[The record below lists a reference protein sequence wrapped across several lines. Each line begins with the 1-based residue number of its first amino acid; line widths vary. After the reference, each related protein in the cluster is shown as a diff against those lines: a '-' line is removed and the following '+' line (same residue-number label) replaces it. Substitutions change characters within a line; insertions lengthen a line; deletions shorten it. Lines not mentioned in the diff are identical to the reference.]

1 MMRAMV
7 GAVLLVLG
15 TMPAM
20 ASELVIKQFVIAK
33 QVVNHDP
40 EGITDQIPA
49 SNSLAFAFT
58 RFDNIGPT
66 EPVTYVWY
74 LDGKEMKRATQQIGT
89 SSGWRS
95 YTQMRV
101 KPGRWRVDLIDGS
114 GAVIADREFEVK

>member
-1 MMRAMV
+1 MRAMV

-15 TMPAM
+15 AMPAM

-33 QVVNHDP
+33 AVVDHDP
-40 EGITDQIPA
+40 QGITDQIPA

-95 YTQMRV
+95 YTQMRI